1 MTPNDQTTMTPN
13 QKIRTCYAVKW
24 PCGVAMH
31 ANTNRPFRAVFAFG
45 TLEHRTAW
53 LERGGDYR
61 TGPNYREAVT
71 RREVEAEIRRAVK
84 AGGGFFMDCE
94 ADSSMRL
101 F

>member
-1 MTPNDQTTMTPN
+1 MKQN
-13 QKIRTCYAVKW
+13 QKIRTCYAVQW
-24 PCGVAMH
+24 PFGVAMH
-31 ANTNRPFRAVFAFG
+31 ANTGRPFRIVYAFG

-53 LERGGDYR
+53 IERGGDYR

-84 AGGGFFMDCE
+84 AGGGFFME
-94 ADSSMRL
+94 SESDSSMRL

>member
-1 MTPNDQTTMTPN
+1 M
-13 QKIRTCYAVKW
+13 
-24 PCGVAMH
+24 AMH
-31 ANTNRPFRAVFAFG
+31 ANTGRPFRTVFAFG

-71 RREVEAEIRRAVK
+71 RREVEGEIRRAVK